1 MAAEIPASRPP
12 LFASTCC
19 VQGSVSS
26 PVNRG
31 SHGSAQC
38 TSGASGDSPKKLEAP
53 ARVQERSSAPAE
65 LGPGKRQV
73 IAGREVGGAV
83 EEPRPRPCPPAR
95 WSRAARPSDPQARCV
110 PVPSRTHR
118 AFLHLPSPV
127 AGCAPFCL
135 PLPLALGAA
144 GEGIEGGR
152 SAHTTG
158 VIFSGPC
165 QPLLLPRRLRAETQ
179 INRPHEVMK
188 QIGKYFFFSKMKKE

>member
-1 MAAEIPASRPP
+1 MAEEIPASRPP

-19 VQGSVSS
+19 LQGSVSS

-38 TSGASGDSPKKLEAP
+38 TSGASGDSPEKLEAP
-53 ARVQERSSAPAE
+53 ARVPERSSA
-65 LGPGKRQV
+65 R
-73 IAGREVGGAV
+73 AGAGTWEAQSHRPREVGGAM
-83 EEPRPRPCPPAR
+83 EEPRPRPCPPAG
-95 WSRAARPSDPQARCV
+95 WSGAARPSDPQARCV

-127 AGCAPFCL
+127 AGCAPFCR
-135 PLPLALGAA
+135 PLPLSLGAP
-144 GEGIEGGR
+144 GGGIEGGR
-152 SAHTTG
+152 SAHTTR

-179 INRPHEVMK
+179 LTDRTR
-188 QIGKYFFFSKMKKE
+188 S